1 MDTQTIAYYAQN
13 ASDALRRYESVN
25 SSLLPVIE
33 SGFAKG
39 GKILDI
45 GCGSGR
51 DLAAMVKM
59 GYDCYGVDPTDQF
72 VKAAQSIHPELKD
85 RIIIGGL
92 PALSPP
98 FGGEFDA
105 ILCSAVLMHIDRQQL
120 LPSALSIKECLKTGG
135 KLLYSVP
142 SKRLDVGAGQRDS
155 NGRLF
160 VPNQSDRLKS
170 IFEQLGLTLLLE
182 TDNLDSMG
190 RSEVEW
196 VSSMWRLN

>member
-1 MDTQTIAYYAQN
+1 MDAQTLAYYDQN
-13 ASDALRRYESVN
+13 ASDVLRRYESVD

-33 SGFAKG
+33 AGFANG
-39 GKILDI
+39 GKVLDI

-51 DLAAMVKM
+51 DLAAMVKL

-72 VKAAQSIHPELKD
+72 VKAAQSIHPELKG
-85 RIIIGGL
+85 RIIRGAL
-92 PALSPP
+92 PELSPP

-105 ILCSAVLMHIDRQQL
+105 ILCSAVLMHVEHQQL
-120 LPSALSIKECLKTGG
+120 LPSALSIKACLKTGG

-155 NGRLF
+155 NGRHF
-160 VPNQSDRLKS
+160 VPNQSNRLKS
-170 IFEQLGLTLLLE
+170 IFAQLGLTLLLE

-196 VSSMWRLN
+196 ISSMWQAN